1 MLEKEIYGK
10 THFEPEL
17 KDVLECTDL
26 GNDYTVD
33 DWPWGRKRRCSMHFF
48 IESNKRGQRFV
59 KQSTLEGRTY
69 KPKAST
75 YDFRSTIV
83 EIDGK
88 VGHLSVG
95 SYGGACIRIEDGKYL
110 SKTFYDEDFL
120 VIAQKF
126 FNVRVAC

>member
-1 MLEKEIYGK
+1 
-10 THFEPEL
+10 
-17 KDVLECTDL
+17 
-26 GNDYTVD
+26 
-33 DWPWGRKRRCSMHFF
+33 MHFF

-75 YDFRSTIV
+75 YDFRCTIV